1 MFSALVLVMRNTDA
15 ICICNPVIRVNTDLI
30 ESRNAG
36 NSHENKIN
44 LTTFSLQTLWFQ
56 IAFPWHFIRTACTV
70 NNSNAS
76 NDNKNELFKKSI
88 IIILNSRNFIAFFFL
103 KKLFVKLF
111 KNNFNSMTLYKCL
124 EAIENVNW
132 EKKLHVLKIGLNQ
145 VRCTLS
151 KRKPGLTYIP
161 YIINWLLKH
170 VYLISSSNYQ
180 MNAKYLT
187 VIQRIS
193 LINLPRRRS
202 KAGYVTSMHSNII

>member
-1 MFSALVLVMRNTDA
+1 MRNTDA
-15 ICICNPVIRVNTDLI
+15 ICICNPVIRVTTDLI
-30 ESRNAG
+30 DSRNAG

-76 NDNKNELFKKSI
+76 NDNKKWTFKKI
-88 IIILNSRNFIAFFFL
+88 HIILNSRNFIAFFFL
-103 KKLFVKLF
+103 KFVKLF
-111 KNNFNSMTLYKCL
+111 KNNFNAMTLYKCL
-124 EAIENVNW
+124 EAIENVNC
-132 EKKLHVLKIGLNQ
+132 EKKLHVLIIGLNQ

-161 YIINWLLKH
+161 YIFNWLIKH

-202 KAGYVTSMHSNII
+202 KAGYVTSMHSNHIINVCRTYK

>member
-36 NSHENKIN
+36 NSRENKIN

-76 NDNKNELFKKSI
+76 NDNKKWTFLKI
-88 IIILNSRNFIAFFFL
+88 HYILNSRDFICFFFL

-124 EAIENVNW
+124 EAIENVNC
-132 EKKLHVLKIGLNQ
+132 EKKIA
-145 VRCTLS
+145 C
-151 KRKPGLTYIP
+151 
-161 YIINWLLKH
+161 INNM
-170 VYLISSSNYQ
+170 S
-180 MNAKYLT
+180 
-187 VIQRIS
+187 
-193 LINLPRRRS
+193 
-202 KAGYVTSMHSNII
+202 